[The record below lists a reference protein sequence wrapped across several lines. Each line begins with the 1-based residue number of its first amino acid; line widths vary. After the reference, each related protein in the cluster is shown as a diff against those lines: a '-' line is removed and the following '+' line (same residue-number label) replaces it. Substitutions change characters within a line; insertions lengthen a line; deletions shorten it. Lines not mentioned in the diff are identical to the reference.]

1 MDGMSR
7 ASIAPYNPEPV
18 QRILERA
25 ASRWPDEA
33 AVIDGARRFTFAEL
47 NDAAGKLA
55 GALASLGAAPGKR
68 VALLAP
74 NCAEFEIAFFGV
86 LKAGATVTT
95 INSGY
100 REREIA
106 YQLNASGAELLIVH
120 QDLADIAGLALPDA
134 PNVRHAVVIAEGAN
148 VAVGPIGPI
157 PTESFW
163 NLINPS
169 PPLEET
175 PEGQR
180 GLSQPPVVP
189 AQAGISP
196 LSPPLEET
204 PEGQRGLPQPPVVPA
219 QAGISPLSPP
229 LGEMPEGQRGLP
241 RPIDPS
247 EDLAALPF
255 SSGTTG
261 LQKGVMLTH
270 ANLHANVR
278 QYLERPAEDGVI
290 RKGDVVLVHLPLFH
304 IYGMTVLQ
312 LNAIA
317 AGAVQVM
324 MGRFDMATLLSLIA
338 EHRVTALYTAPPVC
352 LALSLTPLLDE
363 YDVSSLRFVLSGAAP
378 LSAELQTRLAERLGC
393 PVTQGYGL
401 TETSPVTNSDY
412 IDERM
417 RPGAVGPPLPDTEER
432 IVDLESGM
440 REMPRGEL
448 GELLIRGPQV
458 MKGYFNQPEATAE
471 TITPDGWLHTGDIA
485 SMDDDGYV
493 RIVDRKKELI
503 KYKGFQVA
511 PAELEAVLLEHPA
524 VADAAVIPKPDAEAG
539 EVPKAFVVAKPDAT
553 PSPDELMAFVAER
566 VATFKQVR
574 EVEFTDAIPKNASGK
589 LLRRV
594 LIEQDRERRGSLS

>member
-1 MDGMSR
+1 MGGMSR
-7 ASIAPYNPEPV
+7 ASIAPYSPEPA
-18 QRILERA
+18 QRLLERA
-25 ASRWPDEA
+25 AAEWPSET
-33 AVIDGARRFTFAEL
+33 AVVDGERAFTFAEL
-47 NDAAGKLA
+47 DAAAGRLAAALGKMGA
-55 GALASLGAAPGKR
+55 GPGRR

-74 NCAEFEIAFFGV
+74 NCAEFEIAFFGT

-106 YQLNASGAELLIVH
+106 YQLNASGAETLIVH
-120 QDLADIAGLALPDA
+120 QALADIAGLALPDA
-134 PNVRHAVVIAEGAN
+134 PNLRQSIVIAEGPN
-148 VAVGPIGPI
+148 VAVGPI
-157 PTESFW
+157 EAHSFW
-163 NLINPS
+163 PLIDAQPG
-169 PPLEET
+169 PP
-175 PEGQR
+175 PE
-180 GLSQPPVVP
+180 
-189 AQAGISP
+189 
-196 LSPPLEET
+196 
-204 PEGQRGLPQPPVVPA
+204 
-219 QAGISPLSPP
+219 
-229 LGEMPEGQRGLP
+229 P
-241 RPIDPS
+241 RVDPG

-278 QYLERPAEDGVI
+278 QYLERPGEESVI
-290 RKGDVVLVHLPLFH
+290 RRGDVVLVHLPLFH

-324 MGRFDMATLLSLIA
+324 MGRFDMAEMLSLIA
-338 EHRVTALYTAPPVC
+338 NHRVTALYTAPPVC
-352 LALSLTPLLDE
+352 LGLSLTLLLHE
-363 YDVSSLRFVLSGAAP
+363 YDLSSLRFVLSGAAP
-378 LSAELQTRLAERLGC
+378 LSAELQTRLSERLGC
-393 PVTQGYGL
+393 PVIQGYGL

-412 IDERM
+412 MDDRA
-417 RPGAVGPPLPDTEER
+417 RPGTVGPALPDTEER
-432 IVDLESGM
+432 IVDLESGE
-440 REMPRGEL
+440 RELPRGEL

-471 TITPDGWLHTGDIA
+471 TITADGWLHTGDIA
-485 SMDDDGYV
+485 SMDEDGYV

-511 PAELEAVLLEHPA
+511 PAELEAVLLEHA
-524 VADAAVIPKPDAEAG
+524 GVADAAVIPRPDAEAG
-539 EVPKAFVVAKPDAT
+539 EVPKAFVVAKPDAA
-553 PSPDELMAFVAER
+553 PSAAELMAFVADR

-594 LIEQDRERRGSLS
+594 LIEQERARGE

>member
-1 MDGMSR
+1 MSR

-25 ASRWPDEA
+25 ASRWPDDLA
-33 AVIDGARRFTFAEL
+33 MIDVERRFTFAEL
-47 NDAAGKLA
+47 NTAADKLA
-55 GALASLGAAPGKR
+55 GALAALGAASGKR

-100 REREIA
+100 REREVA

-120 QDLADIAGLALPDA
+120 QDLAEIAGLALPDA
-134 PNVRHAVVIAEGAN
+134 PNVRHAVVIAEGPN
-148 VAVGPIGPI
+148 VAVP
-157 PTESFW
+157 
-163 NLINPS
+163 PS
-169 PPLEET
+169 VTPPK
-175 PEGQR
+175 
-180 GLSQPPVVP
+180 
-189 AQAGISP
+189 AGISP
-196 LSPPLEET
+196 SRHS
-204 PEGQRGLPQPPVVPA
+204 PEGAVPA
-219 QAGISPLSPP
+219 SSFWDLTNLSPP

-241 RPIDPS
+241 RPIDPR

-278 QYLERPAEDGVI
+278 QYLERPGEASVI
-290 RKGDVVLVHLPLFH
+290 GKGDVVLVHLPLFH

-324 MGRFDMATLLSLIA
+324 MGRFDMAALLSLIA
-338 EHRVTALYTAPPVC
+338 RRRVTALYTAPPVC
-352 LALSLTPLLDE
+352 LGLSLTPLLDD

-393 PVTQGYGL
+393 PVIQGYGL

-412 IDERM
+412 IGDRM
-417 RPGAVGPPLPDTEER
+417 RPGTIGPPLPDTEER
-432 IVDLESGM
+432 VVDLETGE
-440 REMPRGEL
+440 RELPRGEL

-458 MKGYFNQPEATAE
+458 MKGYFNQPDATAE
-471 TITPDGWLHTGDIA
+471 AITPDGWLHTGDIA
-485 SMDDDGYV
+485 SMDPDGYV

-524 VADAAVIPKPDAEAG
+524 VADAAVIPVPDVEAG
-539 EVPKAFVVAKPDAT
+539 EVPKAYVVAKPDAA
-553 PSPDELMAFVAER
+553 PDAGELMAFVAER

-594 LIEQDRERRGSLS
+594 LVDQDRAQRA